1 MLVVALLGGVLMS
14 RIKSPNATIV
24 TGLTGVGALVLLL
37 VGGLLT
43 PMIFQRYLTS
53 CVPGTLLSLVV
64 LAGNRIGWSLLA
76 GFALVGGPIGA
87 RREMDGRANFSVEEA
102 VSGCARWERSTW
114 SIRSALSASAR
125 WIRRRVRS

>member
-14 RIKSPNATIV
+14 RIKTPNATIV

-87 RREMDGRANFSVEEA
+87 RREMDGRASFSVEEA
-102 VSGCARWERSTW
+102 VKWLR
-114 SIRSALSASAR
+114 ALGAIDLVYSLGFVGQRAMDPTTGS
-125 WIRRRVRS
+125 

>member
-14 RIKSPNATIV
+14 RIKTPNATIV

-87 RREMDGRANFSVEEA
+87 RREMDGRASFSVEE
-102 VSGCARWERSTW
+102 VVKWLR
-114 SIRSALSASAR
+114 ALGAIDLVYSLGFVGQRAMDPTTGS
-125 WIRRRVRS
+125 